1 MFNKVNTY
9 LYKFC
14 IQGNVPALKNGK
26 VIVTKPFPHLVANSR
41 VQEYMNNFVVQ
52 MKDDG
57 LYGELLDMP
66 LSITMKFFRETRHKY
81 DLDNAASTVQDSLMK
96 AKFLEDDSQIKAL
109 HCYDGGYDKDNPRVE
124 IGVDIY
130 EIQN

>member
-1 MFNKVNTY
+1 MSNY

-26 VIVTKPFPHLVANSR
+26 VIITKPFPHLIANDK
-41 VQEYMNNFVVQ
+41 VQRYMKNFVEQ
-52 MKDDG
+52 MKKNG
-57 LYGELLDMP
+57 LYSEMLDMP
-66 LSITMKFFRETRHKY
+66 LSVTMKFFRETRHKY

-96 AKFLEDDSQIKAL
+96 SKFLEDDSQIKAL

-130 EIQN
+130 ELQN